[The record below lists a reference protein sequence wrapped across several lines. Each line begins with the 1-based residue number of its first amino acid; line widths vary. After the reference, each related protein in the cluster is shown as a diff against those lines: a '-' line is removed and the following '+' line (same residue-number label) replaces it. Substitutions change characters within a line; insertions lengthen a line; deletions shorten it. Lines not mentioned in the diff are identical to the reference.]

1 MTEEEHRERQKRI
14 IRGKMKECLRK
25 ENEQGVGRN
34 IRQK

>member
-1 MTEEEHRERQKRI
+1 MNEEEHREREKRI
-14 IRGKMKECLRK
+14 IRDKMKEFSRK